1 MNLNSSTYPE
11 MIAWAA
17 AERIKRMERALAAEQ
32 ARKARRAGRARQV
45 QRSLIGWTRLGNRP
59 SARGHQPTSRCTH

>member
-17 AERIKRMERALAAEQ
+17 AERIKRMERARAAEQ
-32 ARKARRAGRARQV
+32 ARKARRACRARQV
-45 QRSLIGWTRLGNRP
+45 QRSLVGWTRLGSRP
-59 SARGHQPTSRCTH
+59 SGPDHQTGSRCAH